1 MRHYADDNLLKI
13 QSFMNVYAT
22 ENIRNIVLLGH
33 AGSGKT
39 TLAECMV
46 FEAGQIT
53 RRGTVQEGN
62 TVSDHYNIEK
72 ERQNSVFASLLH
84 VAWKDSKINIIDT
97 PGYDD
102 FVGEVI
108 SALKVADT
116 GVLVL
121 NSTHGVEVGT
131 EHVWEYS
138 ETFNTPLILVAN
150 QLDHDKADFN
160 RTVEQAKG
168 RFSEHVTIIQYPYN
182 QGDGFNGII
191 DVLKMV
197 MYQFPNDGGKPEKV
211 AIPEA
216 EAEKAAALH
225 EQLIE
230 AVAEYDEGLMEAF
243 FESGT
248 LTEEQLTRGLK
259 LSMLNRELFPIF
271 CCSATQNM
279 GSGRILGFLN
289 DIAPAPKDRVAMTT
303 SGDDLACDSNA
314 DTNLFIYKTL
324 SEPHLGEISYFK
336 VYSGILRQGDELY
349 NNETRTTERFSQFYL
364 LNGKIRAVATEL
376 RAGDIGVTVKL
387 KDSRTNHTL
396 GVKGSETSIEPIEFP
411 EPQIHV
417 AVKPPNKMD
426 LEKITIGL
434 HQMEKED
441 PTIILEQSQEL
452 KQTII
457 HGQGEMHLAIIKYR
471 IEKLYHIGMEFEAP
485 RIAYRETITE
495 AAESHYR
502 HKKQSGGAG
511 QFGEVHMRIEPYT
524 EGMPPPEDLNVRH
537 TEEYP
542 LKWGGKLV
550 FNNCIVGGT
559 IDSKYMAAITKGVM
573 KMMENGP
580 VTGSYVRDVRV
591 SVFDGKMHSV
601 DSNDM
606 AFQIAGAQAFKHAF
620 KDAGAVILEPIY
632 DVDVLCTSDTMGDI
646 MSDLQT
652 RRGMIMGIEAD
663 GHYQKIK
670 AQVPLKELYRYCSSL
685 RAMTHGR
692 AKHHRAFSHYAS
704 VPNNIQ
710 YELKNEHQAVEA

>member
-1 MRHYADDNLLKI
+1 MKI
-13 QSFMNVYAT
+13 FETA
-22 ENIRNIVLLGH
+22 NIRNIALLGH

-39 TLAECMV
+39 TLAECMAY
-46 FEAGQIT
+46 EAGAIN
-53 RRGTVQEGN
+53 RRGTIQEGN

-72 ERQNSVFASLLH
+72 ERLNSVFASLLH

-102 FVGEVI
+102 FVGEVV

-121 NSTHGVEVGT
+121 NATQGVEVGT

-150 QLDHDKADFN
+150 QLDHDKSDFYQ
-160 RTVEQAKG
+160 TLEQAKG

-182 QGDGFNGII
+182 QGESFDGII

-197 MYQFPNDGGKPEKV
+197 MYQFPADGGKPQKV
-211 AIPEA
+211 AIPDSEA
-216 EAEKAAALH
+216 ERAASLH

-243 FESGT
+243 FDAGT
-248 LTEEQLTRGLK
+248 LTEAQLTRGLK
-259 LSMLNRELFPIF
+259 MSMLHRALFPVF

-289 DIAPAPKDRVAMTT
+289 DIAPAPRDRVSSLD
-303 SGDDLACDSNA
+303 SGDSLACDSDA
-314 DTNLFIYKTL
+314 DPNIFIYKTL

-336 VYSGILRQGDELY
+336 VYSGILKQGDELY
-349 NNETRTTERFSQFYL
+349 NNETRTAERFSQFYL
-364 LNGKIRAVATEL
+364 LNGKIRTPVNEL

-387 KDSRTNHTL
+387 KNSRTNHTL
-396 GVKGSETSIEPIEFP
+396 GLKGSEARITTIEFP

-417 AVKPPNKMD
+417 AVKPPSKTD

-441 PTIILEQSQEL
+441 LTIILEQSQEL

-471 IEKLYHIGMEFEAP
+471 IEKLYHIDLEFEAP
-485 RIAYRETITE
+485 RIPYRETITKSSE
-495 AAESHYR
+495 AAYR

-511 QFGEVHMRIEPYT
+511 QFGEVHLRIEPYT
-524 EGMPPPEDLNVRH
+524 EGMAPPENLNVRQ
-537 TEEYP
+537 TDVYP
-542 LKWGGKLV
+542 LKWGGSLV

-580 VTGSYVRDVRV
+580 ITGSYVRDVRV

-620 KDAGAVILEPIY
+620 QDAGAVILEPIY
-632 DVDVLCTSDTMGDI
+632 NVDILCTNDTMGDI

-652 RRGMIMGIEAD
+652 RRGIIMGMEAD

-685 RAMTHGR
+685 RAMTQGR
-692 AKHHRAFSHYAS
+692 AKHHRTFSHYAN
-704 VPNNIQ
+704 VPTTIQ
-710 YELKNEHQAVEA
+710 HELSHSNQMAEVV

>member
-1 MRHYADDNLLKI
+1 MK
-13 QSFMNVYAT
+13 VYDTA
-22 ENIRNIVLLGH
+22 NIRNIALLGH

-46 FEAGQIT
+46 FEAGAIN

-102 FVGEVI
+102 FVGEVV

-121 NSTHGVEVGT
+121 NATQGVEVGT

-138 ETFNTPLILVAN
+138 ETFKTPLVLVVN
-150 QLDHDKADFN
+150 QLDQEKADFYQ
-160 RTVEQAKG
+160 TLEQAKG

-182 QGDGFNGII
+182 QGEAFNGVI

-197 MYQFPNDGGKPEKV
+197 MYQFPANGGKPQKV
-211 AIPEA
+211 AIPA
-216 EAEKAAALH
+216 SEAEKAATLH

-243 FESGT
+243 FEEGT
-248 LTEEQLTRGLK
+248 LTEAQLTRGLK
-259 LSMLNRELFPIF
+259 MSMLHRELFPVF

-289 DIAPAPKDRVAMTT
+289 DIAPAPKDREALLD
-303 SGDDLACDSNA
+303 SGDNLPCDSNA
-314 DTNLFIYKTL
+314 DPSLFIYKTL

-336 VYSGILRQGDELY
+336 VYSGVLKQGDELY
-349 NNETRTTERFSQFYL
+349 NNDTRTAERFSQFYL
-364 LNGKIRAVATEL
+364 LNGKIRTPIAEL

-387 KDSRTNHTL
+387 KNSRTNHTL
-396 GVKGSETSIEPIEFP
+396 GTKGSEHSITPMEFP

-417 AVKPPNKMD
+417 AVKPPSKND

-441 PTIILEQSQEL
+441 LTIILEQSQEL

-457 HGQGEMHLAIIKYR
+457 HGQGEMHLAMIKYR
-471 IEKLYHIGMEFEAP
+471 IEKLYHIDLEFEAP
-485 RIAYRETITE
+485 RIPYRETITNVSE
-495 AAESHYR
+495 ASYR
-502 HKKQSGGAG
+502 HKKQSGGSG
-511 QFGEVHMRIEPYT
+511 QFGEVHLRLEPYT
-524 EGMPPPEDLNVRH
+524 EGMAPPEHLNVRQ
-537 TEEYP
+537 TEVYP
-542 LKWGGKLV
+542 LKWGGNLV

-580 VTGSYVRDVRV
+580 ITGSYVRDVRV

-606 AFQIAGAQAFKHAF
+606 AFQIAGAQAFKQAF
-620 KDAGAVILEPIY
+620 QSAGAVILEPIY
-632 DVDVLCTSDTMGDI
+632 NVDILCTNDTMGDI

-652 RRGMIMGIEAD
+652 RRGIIMGMEAD

-685 RAMTHGR
+685 RAMTQGR
-692 AKHHRAFSHYAS
+692 AKHHRTFSHYSS
-704 VPNNIQ
+704 VPTNIQ
-710 YELKNEHQAVEA
+710 YELSHENQMAEA

>member
-1 MRHYADDNLLKI
+1 MK
-13 QSFMNVYAT
+13 VYAT

-46 FEAGQIT
+46 FEAGEIT
-53 RRGTVQEGN
+53 RRGTIQERN
-62 TVSDHYNIEK
+62 TISDHYNIEK
-72 ERQNSVFASLLH
+72 ERQNSIFSSLLH
-84 VAWKDSKINIIDT
+84 VSWKDSKVNILDT

-102 FVGEVI
+102 FAGEVI

-121 NSTHGVEVGT
+121 NSTHGVQVGT
-131 EHVWEYS
+131 EHVWEYA

-150 QLDHDKADFN
+150 QLDQEKADYN
-160 RTVEQAKG
+160 QTLEQAKG
-168 RFSEHVTIIQYPYN
+168 RFGEHLTIIQYPYN
-182 QGDGFNGII
+182 AGEGFNGII

-197 MYQFPNDGGKPEKV
+197 MYQFPADGGKPKKV
-211 AIPEA
+211 AIPDS
-216 EAEKAAALH
+216 EAEKAAELH
-225 EQLIE
+225 EALIE

-243 FESGT
+243 FEEGT
-248 LTEEQLTRGLK
+248 LTEEQLTRGLR
-259 LSMLNRELFPIF
+259 LSMLNRELFPLF
-271 CCSATQNM
+271 CCSAAQNM

-289 DIAPAPKDRVAMTT
+289 DIAPAPKDRVATTT
-303 SGDDLACDSNA
+303 SGVELACDSNA
-314 DTNLFIYKTL
+314 DTNLFIFKTL

-336 VYSGILRQGDELY
+336 VYSGTLKQGDELY
-349 NNETRTTERFSQFYL
+349 NNETRTAERFSQFYL
-364 LNGKIRAVATEL
+364 LNGKIRAAATEL
-376 RAGDIGVTVKL
+376 QAGDIGVTVKL

-396 GVKGSETSIEPIEFP
+396 GKKGSDLRIEPIEFP

-417 AVKPPNKMD
+417 AVKPPNKLD

-441 PTIILEQSQEL
+441 PTVILEQSQEL
-452 KQTII
+452 KQTIL

-471 IEKLYHIGMEFEAP
+471 IEKLYHIEMEFEAP
-485 RIAYRETITE
+485 RIPYRETITKT
-495 AAESHYR
+495 AESHYR
-502 HKKQSGGAG
+502 HKKQSGGSG

-524 EGMPPPEDLNVRH
+524 EGMPPPENLNVRR
-537 TEEYP
+537 TEEFP

-550 FNNCIVGGT
+550 FNNCIVGGS
-559 IDSKYMAAITKGVM
+559 IDAKYMTAIIKGIM

-580 VTGSYVRDVRV
+580 ITGSYVRDVRV

-606 AFQIAGAQAFKHAF
+606 AFQIAGSQAFKHAF
-620 KDAGAVILEPIY
+620 ADAGAVILEPIY
-632 DVDVLCTSDTMGDI
+632 DVEILCTSDTMGDI

-652 RRGMIMGIEAD
+652 RRGMIMGMEAD

-670 AQVPLKELYRYCSSL
+670 AQVPLKELYRYSSSL
-685 RAMTHGR
+685 QAMTQNR
-692 AKHHRAFSHYAS
+692 AKHHREYSHYAS
-704 VPNNIQ
+704 VPNNVQ
-710 YELKNEHQAVEA
+710 KELVKENQEAEN